1 MKPRRV
7 ARELA
12 VIVLSQMPRKKE
24 KIENLEI
31 ENLLTTSIESLT
43 GHAKQ
48 LLDESASELLKASGE
63 LDEFE
68 LDHPRNVKRVHQ
80 IRSVNVSTEFL
91 REHLS
96 RINTAL
102 ALVSEAIVIPEL
114 TLAFNAGMQSE
125 VRDFAVQLISTYV
138 TNKALVEKVTASMK
152 SNWRHDRMMSLD
164 REILNLA
171 VTELFFMPDIPLAVC
186 VNEAVELC
194 HRFADDRAAK
204 FLNGVLGD
212 LVEEAEYFRQ
222 TGELKSVPDS
232 STVSKTSEESIS

>member
-1 MKPRRV
+1 M
-7 ARELA
+7 
-12 VIVLSQMPRKKE
+12 IVLSQMPRKKE